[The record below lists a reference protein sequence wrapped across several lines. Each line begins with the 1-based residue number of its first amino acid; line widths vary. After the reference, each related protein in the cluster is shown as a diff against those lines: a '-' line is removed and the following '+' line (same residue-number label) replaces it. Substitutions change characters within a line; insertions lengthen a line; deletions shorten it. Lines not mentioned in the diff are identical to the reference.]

1 MHKYSKRSEQRLST
15 CHSDLQKVFYE
26 VLNKIDHSI
35 LEGYRDKE
43 RQEKAFLEGKSKLQF
58 PKSKHNL
65 TPSMAVDVAP
75 YPIDWNDTERFYLFA
90 GFVLGTGYRLKK
102 ECIITHDIRWGGDWD
117 RDFDVKDNTFDDLV
131 HFELV

>member
-1 MHKYSKRSEQRLST
+1 MHKYSKISAQQLST
-15 CHSDLQKVFYE
+15 CHSDLQKVFYD

-35 LEGYRDKE
+35 LEGHRDKE
-43 RQEKAFLEGKSKLQF
+43 KQEKAFLEGKSKLQF

-75 YPIDWNDTERFYLFA
+75 YPIDWDDLWKFYLFS
-90 GFVLGTGYRLKK
+90 GFVLGTAYGLKK
-102 ECIITHDIRWGGDWD
+102 QCIITHDLKWGGDWD
-117 RDFDVKDNTFDDLV
+117 CDFDVKDNTFDDLV

>member
-1 MHKYSKRSEQRLST
+1 MHKYSKISEQRWST
-15 CHSDLQKVFYE
+15 LHPDLQKVFYE

-43 RQEKAFLEGKSKLQF
+43 RQERAFLEGKSKLQF

-65 TPSMAVDVAP
+65 TPSMAADVAP
-75 YPIDWNDTERFYLFA
+75 YPIDWNDIERFYLFA

-102 ECIITHDIRWGGDWD
+102 ECIITHDIRWGGDWN
-117 RDFDVKDNTFDDLV
+117 RNFDVKDNTFDDLV